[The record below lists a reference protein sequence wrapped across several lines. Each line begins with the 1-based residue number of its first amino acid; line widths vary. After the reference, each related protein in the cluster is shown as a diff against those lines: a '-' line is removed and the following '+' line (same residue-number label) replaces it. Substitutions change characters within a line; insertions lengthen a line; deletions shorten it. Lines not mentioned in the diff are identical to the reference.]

1 MKKSIL
7 KIAGLLAISASL
19 FLASCSTD
27 ASNFSSQ
34 TDTVLNLAAP
44 QVKATA
50 YPGMNY
56 ISWKPVAN
64 ANGYVI
70 YIYEDGHFVKAT
82 DLTYA
87 VLNFVDTEIVNG
99 VNYTYYVEAT
109 SKTSS
114 GRAVVTENTMSEAV
128 SVTAIVPSYNVK
140 SLELVNYENPK
151 GNTEF
156 VVNSSNLHIAN
167 DGFGKLS
174 ISFPAKAYLNY
185 YVSYTKGNTY
195 ESTGNPFDTPPLDPV
210 YDNARNDVILY
221 EYNYITSAG
230 TYRASLVAEAE
241 NSHFGVSKEIVSEET
256 VVINDLKGVGA
267 KIVSAGYKDLG
278 KTVRVVFNKFTLADG
293 TDAPASY
300 YKVYRAVAGTSKY
313 SPASGTVKPTNNT
326 KATYFVDDVIEDNT
340 IKYEYI
346 VVVTDGENYSG
357 KPDTK
362 EVAPYT
368 NSVAAAATISSNAS
382 IEDADGIRNDIEWTI
397 TVPSSDVKI
406 EGVYVFEKSVT
417 DTADVVPGDFDTAN
431 AVAYSAATYDTNTT
445 FKAFTKNHTL
455 GNNVY
460 MLVVTSEK
468 DKVNAEV
475 VSLPVKVRQY
485 SISTPLITVEVYD
498 NTVTGATTSTPTID
512 DVIINVDD
520 YISAVENIAD
530 YTYTLYKAKSTVKTD
545 TSTITWTFD
554 TKDWEKVET
563 LQMKKNE
570 VSADPTLYTA
580 VVKISD
586 LEDGV
591 YGYKV
596 VKTDKFGNSEVAIDY
611 ASITADSV
619 SISYEPVISASWI
632 NFANAV
638 SDVKVTFVKD
648 TPTPTPITETSGTL
662 SGLVV
667 GMNEVKQEEGVEY
680 SLYRR
685 VTSVNSSSLT
695 EVVWEKVNGSFG
707 TTNTTEDA
715 TVYYDNAGTPTTKT
729 IKYVKSI
736 TYTLTDRNL
745 STGNGYDYIVVA
757 EKANAESKYSNIAYV
772 SGAN

>member
-167 DGFGKLS
+167 DGFKKLS

-195 ESTGNPFDTPPLDPV
+195 ETTGIFKTPVDPV

-221 EYNYITSAG
+221 VDNLITSAG
-230 TYRASLVAEAE
+230 TYRASVKVKAK
-241 NSHFGVSKEIVSEET
+241 NKHFGDSKEIVSEET
-256 VVINDLKGVGA
+256 VVINALDGVGA

-278 KTVRVVFNKFTLADG
+278 KTVRVVFDKFTLADG

-313 SPASGTVKPTNNT
+313 SPASGTVKPTDNT

-357 KPDTK
+357 EPEPK
-362 EVAPYT
+362 EVDPYT
-368 NSVAAAATISSNAS
+368 NNVAAAATISGNAS
-382 IEDADGIRNDIEWTI
+382 IEDADGIQNDIEWTI

-468 DKVNAEV
+468 DKVNAEE
-475 VSLPVKVRQY
+475 VSSPVEVLQH
-485 SISTPLITVEVYD
+485 SISIPLITVEVYD
-498 NTVTGATTSTPTID
+498 NTVTGATTSTPTYD

-520 YISAVENIAD
+520 DIYDFENIAD
-530 YTYTLYKAKSTVKTD
+530 YTYTLYKAKSTVKSD

-570 VSADPTLYTA
+570 VSANPKKYTA
-580 VVKISD
+580 VVKVSD

-619 SISYEPVISASWI
+619 SITYEPVISASWI

-648 TPTPTPITETSGTL
+648 TPAPTPITETSGTL

>member
-82 DLTYA
+82 DLAYA

-167 DGFGKLS
+167 DGFKKLS

-185 YVSYTKGNTY
+185 YVSCTNGNYY
-195 ESTGNPFDTPPLDPV
+195 ETTGIFDAPVDPV

-221 EYNYITSAG
+221 VNKLITSAG
-230 TYRASLVAEAE
+230 TYRASVKVKAK
-241 NSHFGVSKEIVSEET
+241 NSHFGDSKEIVSEET
-256 VVINDLKGVGA
+256 VVINALDGDGA

-313 SPASGTVKPTNNT
+313 SPASGTVKPTDNT

-357 KPDTK
+357 EPEPK
-362 EVAPYT
+362 EVDPYT
-368 NSVAAAATISSNAS
+368 NNVAAVATISGNAS
-382 IEDADGIRNDIEWTI
+382 IEDADGIENDIEWTI

-475 VSLPVKVRQY
+475 VSLPVKVLQY

-530 YTYTLYKAKSTVKTD
+530 YTYTLYKAKSTVKSD
-545 TSTITWTFD
+545 ISTITWTFD

-570 VSADPTLYTA
+570 VSANPKKYTA
-580 VVKISD
+580 VVKVSD

-619 SISYEPVISASWI
+619 SITYEPVISASWI

-648 TPTPTPITETSGTL
+648 TPAPIYIYGTSGVL
-662 SGLVV
+662 DGKLIEVK
-667 GMNEVKQEEGVEY
+667 EVKQEEGVEY

-685 VTSVNSSSLT
+685 VTSVNSYPVT
-695 EVVWEKVNGSFG
+695 EVVWEKVNDKFG
-707 TTNTTEDA
+707 TTNNTEEE
-715 TVYYDNAGTPTTKT
+715 TVYSDNGSSAIATT
-729 IKYVKSI
+729 IDCVKSI
-736 TYTLTDRNL
+736 TYTLTDKTL

>member
-82 DLTYA
+82 NLTYA

-167 DGFGKLS
+167 DGFKKLS

-185 YVSYTKGNTY
+185 YVSCTNGNYY
-195 ESTGNPFDTPPLDPV
+195 ETTGIFDTPVDPV

-221 EYNYITSAG
+221 VDKLITSAG
-230 TYRASLVAEAE
+230 TYRASVKVKAQ
-241 NSHFGVSKEIVSEET
+241 NKHFGDSKEIVSEET
-256 VVINDLKGVGA
+256 VVINALDGVGA

-278 KTVRVVFNKFTLADG
+278 KTVRVVFDKFTLADG

-313 SPASGTVKPTNNT
+313 SPASGTVKPTDNT

-346 VVVTDGENYSG
+346 VVVTDGENYSK
-357 KPDTK
+357 KPEPK
-362 EVAPYT
+362 NVAPYT
-368 NSVAAAATISSNAS
+368 NNVAGVATISGNAS
-382 IEDADGIRNDIEWTI
+382 IEDADGIENDIEWTI
-397 TVPSSDVKI
+397 TVLSSDVKI

-417 DTADVVPGDFDTAN
+417 DTANVVPGDFDTAN
-431 AVAYSAATYDTNTT
+431 AVAYSAATDYTNKTY
-445 FKAFTKNHTL
+445 KAFTKNHTF

-475 VSLPVKVRQY
+475 VSSPVEVLQH
-485 SISTPLITVEVYD
+485 SISIPLITVEVYD
-498 NTVTGATTSTPTID
+498 NTVTGATTSTPTYN

-520 YISAVENIAD
+520 DIYDFENIAD

-545 TSTITWTFD
+545 TSKITWTFD

-570 VSADPTLYTA
+570 VSANPKKYTA
-580 VVKISD
+580 VVKVSD

-619 SISYEPVISASWI
+619 SITYEPVISASWI

-648 TPTPTPITETSGTL
+648 TPTPTYIYGTSGSLIGKVTD
-662 SGLVV
+662 VT
-667 GMNEVKQEEGVEY
+667 EVKQEEGVEY

-685 VTSVNSSSLT
+685 VTSVKSYPVT
-695 EVVWEKVNGSFG
+695 EVVWEKVNDKFG
-707 TTNTTEDA
+707 TTNNIEKE
-715 TVYYDNAGTPTTKT
+715 TVYYDNAGAATETTKDC
-729 IKYVKSI
+729 VKSI
-736 TYTLTDRNL
+736 TYTLTDKNL

-757 EKANAESKYSNIAYV
+757 EKANAESKYSNIVSV

>member
-82 DLTYA
+82 DLAYDE
-87 VLNFVDTEIVNG
+87 LNFVDTEIVNG

-167 DGFGKLS
+167 DGFKKLS

-185 YVSYTKGNTY
+185 YVSCTNGNYY
-195 ESTGNPFDTPPLDPV
+195 ETTGIFDTPVDPV

-221 EYNYITSAG
+221 VDNLITSAG
-230 TYRASLVAEAE
+230 TYRASVKVKAK
-241 NSHFGVSKEIVSEET
+241 NSHFGDSKEIVSEET
-256 VVINDLKGVGA
+256 VVINALDGDGA

-313 SPASGTVKPTNNT
+313 SPASGTVKPTDNT

-346 VVVTDGENYSG
+346 VVVTDGENYSK
-357 KPDTK
+357 KPEPK
-362 EVAPYT
+362 EVDPYT
-368 NSVAAAATISSNAS
+368 NNVAAAATISGNAS
-382 IEDADGIRNDIEWTI
+382 IEDADGIENDIEWTI

-417 DTADVVPGDFDTAN
+417 DTANVVPGDFDTAN
-431 AVAYSAATYDTNTT
+431 AVAYSAATYDTNKT
-445 FKAFTKNHTL
+445 FKAFTKNHTF

-468 DKVNAEV
+468 DKVNTEEV
-475 VSLPVKVRQY
+475 SSPVKVLQY
-485 SISTPLITVEVYD
+485 PISTPSITVEVYD
-498 NTVTGATTSTPTID
+498 NTVTGATTSTPTYD

-520 YISAVENIAD
+520 DIYDFENIAD
-530 YTYTLYKAKSTVKTD
+530 YTYTLYKAKSTVKSD

-570 VSADPTLYTA
+570 VSANPKKYTA
-580 VVKISD
+580 VVKVSD

-619 SISYEPVISASWI
+619 SITYEPVISASWI
-632 NFANAV
+632 NFANPV

-648 TPTPTPITETSGTL
+648 TPAPTYIYGTSGVL
-662 SGLVV
+662 DGKLIEVKD
-667 GMNEVKQEEGVEY
+667 VKQEEGVEY

-685 VTSVNSSSLT
+685 VTSVNSYPVT
-695 EVVWEKVNGSFG
+695 EIVWEKVNGSFG
-707 TTNTTEDA
+707 TTNNTE
-715 TVYYDNAGTPTTKT
+715 TETIYDDNGSSAISKT
-729 IKYVKSI
+729 IDYVKSI
-736 TYTLTDRNL
+736 TYTLTDKTL

-757 EKANAESKYSNIAYV
+757 EKANAESKYSNIVSV

>member
-167 DGFGKLS
+167 DGFKKLS

-195 ESTGNPFDTPPLDPV
+195 ETTGIFDTPVDPV

-221 EYNYITSAG
+221 VDNYITSAG

-368 NSVAAAATISSNAS
+368 NNVAAAATISGNAS
-382 IEDADGIRNDIEWTI
+382 IEDADGIENDIEWTI

-417 DTADVVPGDFDTAN
+417 DTANVVPGDFDTTN
-431 AVAYSAATYDTNTT
+431 AVAYSAATYDTNKT
-445 FKAFTKNHTL
+445 FKAFTKNHTF

-468 DKVNAEV
+468 DKVNAEE
-475 VSLPVKVRQY
+475 VSSPVEVLQH
-485 SISTPLITVEVYD
+485 SISIPLITVEVYD

-530 YTYTLYKAKSTVKTD
+530 YTYTLYKAKSTVKSD

-570 VSADPTLYTA
+570 VSANPKKYTA
-580 VVKISD
+580 VVKVSD

-619 SISYEPVISASWI
+619 SITYEPVISASWI

-648 TPTPTPITETSGTL
+648 TPAPTYIYGTSGSL
-662 SGLVV
+662 DGKLIEVKD
-667 GMNEVKQEEGVEY
+667 VKQEEGVEY

-685 VTSVNSSSLT
+685 VTSVNSYPVT
-695 EVVWEKVNGSFG
+695 EVVWEKVNDKFG
-707 TTNTTEDA
+707 TTNNTEEE
-715 TVYYDNAGTPTTKT
+715 TVYSDNGSSAIATT
-729 IKYVKSI
+729 IDCVKSI

>member
-185 YVSYTKGNTY
+185 YVSYTKGNNY
-195 ESTGNPFDTPPLDPV
+195 ETTGIFNIPVDPV

-221 EYNYITSAG
+221 VDNLITSAG
-230 TYRASLVAEAE
+230 TYRASVKVKAQ
-241 NSHFGVSKEIVSEET
+241 NKHFGDSKEIVSEET

-278 KTVRVVFNKFTLADG
+278 KTVRVVFNKFTFADG

-340 IKYEYI
+340 IEYEYI
-346 VVVTDGENYSG
+346 VVVTDGENYS
-357 KPDTK
+357 K
-362 EVAPYT
+362 EPEPKNVDPYT
-368 NSVAAAATISSNAS
+368 NNVAAAATISGNAS
-382 IEDADGIRNDIEWTI
+382 IEDADGIENDIEWTI

-417 DTADVVPGDFDTAN
+417 DTANVVPGDFDTTN
-431 AVAYSAATYDTNTT
+431 AVAYSAATYDTNKT
-445 FKAFTKNHTL
+445 FKAFTKNHTF

-475 VSLPVKVRQY
+475 VSLPVKVLQY

-530 YTYTLYKAKSTVKTD
+530 YTYTLYKAKSTVKSD
-545 TSTITWTFD
+545 ISTITWTFD

-570 VSADPTLYTA
+570 VSANPKKYTA
-580 VVKISD
+580 VVKVSD

-619 SISYEPVISASWI
+619 SITYEPVISASWI

-648 TPTPTPITETSGTL
+648 TPAPIYIYGTSGVLDGKLTE
-662 SGLVV
+662 VK
-667 GMNEVKQEEGVEY
+667 EVKQEEGVEY

-685 VTSVNSSSLT
+685 VTSVNSYPVT
-695 EVVWEKVNGSFG
+695 EVVWEKVNDKFG
-707 TTNTTEDA
+707 TTNNIEKETI
-715 TVYYDNAGTPTTKT
+715 YYDNAGAATETTKDC
-729 IKYVKSI
+729 VKSI
-736 TYTLTDRNL
+736 TYTLTDKTL

>member
-82 DLTYA
+82 NLTYA

-167 DGFGKLS
+167 DGFKKLS

-195 ESTGNPFDTPPLDPV
+195 ETTGIFKTPVDPV

-221 EYNYITSAG
+221 VDNLITSAG
-230 TYRASLVAEAE
+230 TYRASVKVKAQ
-241 NSHFGVSKEIVSEET
+241 NKHFGDSKEIVSEET
-256 VVINDLKGVGA
+256 VVINALDGDGA

-346 VVVTDGENYSG
+346 VVVTDGENYS
-357 KPDTK
+357 K
-362 EVAPYT
+362 EPEPKNVDPYT
-368 NSVAAAATISSNAS
+368 NNVAAAATISGNAS
-382 IEDADGIRNDIEWTI
+382 IEDADGIENDIEWTI

-445 FKAFTKNHTL
+445 FKAFTKNHTF

-468 DKVNAEV
+468 DKVNAEE
-475 VSLPVKVRQY
+475 VSLPVEVLQN
-485 SISTPLITVEVYD
+485 SISIPLITVEVYD

-520 YISAVENIAD
+520 YIYDFENIAD
-530 YTYTLYKAKSTVKTD
+530 YTYTLYKAKSTVKSD

-570 VSADPTLYTA
+570 VSANPKKYTA
-580 VVKISD
+580 VVKVSD

-619 SISYEPVISASWI
+619 SITYEPVISASWI

>member
-70 YIYEDGHFVKAT
+70 YIYEDGHYVSAT
-82 DLTYA
+82 DLAYNK
-87 VLNFVDTEIVNG
+87 LNFVDTEIVNG

-167 DGFGKLS
+167 DGFKKLS

-195 ESTGNPFDTPPLDPV
+195 ETTGIFDTPVDPV

-221 EYNYITSAG
+221 VDNLITSAG
-230 TYRASLVAEAE
+230 TYRASVKVKAQ
-241 NSHFGVSKEIVSEET
+241 NKHFGDSKEIVSEET
-256 VVINDLKGVGA
+256 VVINALDGVGA

-278 KTVRVVFNKFTLADG
+278 KTVRVVFDKFTLADG

-300 YKVYRAVAGTSKY
+300 YKVYRAVAGTRKY
-313 SPASGTVKPTNNT
+313 SPASGTVKPTDNT

-340 IKYEYI
+340 IEYEYI

-357 KPDTK
+357 MPDS
-362 EVAPYT
+362 EDVAPYT
-368 NSVAAAATISSNAS
+368 NNVAGAATISGNAS

-417 DTADVVPGDFDTAN
+417 DTANVVPGDFDTTN

-445 FKAFTKNHTL
+445 FKAFTKNHTF

-460 MLVVTSEK
+460 MLVVTSKK

-475 VSLPVKVRQY
+475 VSLPVKVLQY

-520 YISAVENIAD
+520 YISDVENIAD
-530 YTYTLYKAKSTVKTD
+530 YTYTLYKAKSTVKSD
-545 TSTITWTFD
+545 ISTITWTFD

-570 VSADPTLYTA
+570 VSANPKKYTA
-580 VVKISD
+580 VVKVSD

-619 SISYEPVISASWI
+619 SITYEPVISASWI

-648 TPTPTPITETSGTL
+648 TPAPTYIYGSGEL
-662 SGLVV
+662 DGKLVEV
-667 GMNEVKQEEGVEY
+667 KDVKQEEGVEY

-685 VTSVNSSSLT
+685 VTSVNSYPVT
-695 EVVWEKVNGSFG
+695 EIVWEKVNGSFG
-707 TTNTTEDA
+707 TTNTTEKE
-715 TVYYDNAGTPTTKT
+715 TVYYKDGSSET
-729 IKYVKSI
+729 IDCVKSI
-736 TYTLTDRNL
+736 TYTLTDKNL
-745 STGNGYDYIVVA
+745 STGNGYEYIVVA
-757 EKANAESKYSNIAYV
+757 EKTGAEPKYSNPASV

>member
-7 KIAGLLAISASL
+7 RIAGLLAISASL

-82 DLTYA
+82 DLAYD

-99 VNYTYYVEAT
+99 SKYTYYIEAT

-167 DGFGKLS
+167 DGFKKLS

-195 ESTGNPFDTPPLDPV
+195 ETTGNAFETMLLDV
-210 YDNARNDVILY
+210 SDKARNDVILY
-221 EYNYITSAG
+221 VDKLITSAG
-230 TYRASLVAEAE
+230 TYRASVKVQAE

-256 VVINDLKGVGA
+256 VVINALDGDGA
-267 KIVSAGYKDLG
+267 EIVSAGYKDLG
-278 KTVRVVFNKFTLADG
+278 KTVRVVFDKFTLANG

-313 SPASGTVKPTNNT
+313 SPASGTVKPTDNT

-357 KPDTK
+357 MPDS
-362 EVAPYT
+362 ENVAPYA
-368 NSVAAAATISSNAS
+368 NNVAAAATISGNAS
-382 IEDADGIRNDIEWTI
+382 IEDADGIENDIEWTI

-431 AVAYSAATYDTNTT
+431 AVAYSAATDDTNTT
-445 FKAFTKNHTL
+445 FKAFTKNHTF

-475 VSLPVKVRQY
+475 VSLPVEVLQY
-485 SISTPLITVEVYD
+485 PISTPSITVEVYD
-498 NTVTGATTSTPTID
+498 NTVTGATTSTPTYD
-512 DVIINVDD
+512 DVIINIDD
-520 YISAVENIAD
+520 DIYDVENIAD
-530 YTYTLYKAKSTVKTD
+530 YTYTLYKAKSTVKSD
-545 TSTITWTFD
+545 ISTITWTFD

-619 SISYEPVISASWI
+619 SITYKPVISASWI
-632 NFANAV
+632 NVANAV

-648 TPTPTPITETSGTL
+648 TPAPKEIYGTSGVL
-662 SGLVV
+662 NGLVID
-667 GMNEVKQEEGVEY
+667 MDEVKQEEGVEY

-685 VTSVNSSSLT
+685 VTSVNSYPVT
-695 EVVWEKVNGSFG
+695 EVVWEKVNDKFG

-715 TVYYDNAGTPTTKT
+715 TVYYDDAGTATAKT

-736 TYTLTDRNL
+736 TYTLTDKNL

-757 EKANAESKYSNIAYV
+757 EKTGAESKYSNIAYV
-772 SGAN
+772 LGAN

>member
-82 DLTYA
+82 DLAYD

-99 VNYTYYVEAT
+99 SKYTYYIEAT

-185 YVSYTKGNTY
+185 YVSCTKGNTY
-195 ESTGNPFDTPPLDPV
+195 ETTGNPFETMPLDV
-210 YDNARNDVILY
+210 SDKARNEVILY
-221 EYNYITSAG
+221 VYDYITSAG

-340 IKYEYI
+340 IEYEYI
-346 VVVTDGENYSG
+346 VVVTDGENYS
-357 KPDTK
+357 K
-362 EVAPYT
+362 EPEPKNVAPYT
-368 NSVAAAATISSNAS
+368 NNVAAAATISGNAS
-382 IEDADGIRNDIEWTI
+382 IEDADGIENDIEWTI

-417 DTADVVPGDFDTAN
+417 DTANVVPGDFDTTN

-475 VSLPVKVRQY
+475 VSSPVKVLQY
-485 SISTPLITVEVYD
+485 SISIPLITVEVYD

-512 DVIINVDD
+512 DVIINIDD
-520 YISAVENIAD
+520 DIYDVENIAD
-530 YTYTLYKAKSTVKTD
+530 YTYTLYKAKSTVKSD

-570 VSADPTLYTA
+570 VSANPKKYTA
-580 VVKISD
+580 VVKVSD

-619 SISYEPVISASWI
+619 SITYEPVISASWI

-648 TPTPTPITETSGTL
+648 TPAPTYIYGTSGALDGKLTE
-662 SGLVV
+662 VKD
-667 GMNEVKQEEGVEY
+667 VKQEEGVEY

-685 VTSVNSSSLT
+685 VTSVNLYPVT
-695 EVVWEKVNGSFG
+695 EIVWEKVNGSFG
-707 TTNTTEDA
+707 TTNTTE
-715 TVYYDNAGTPTTKT
+715 TETIYYDNGSGAIEKT
-729 IKYVKSI
+729 IDYVKSI
-736 TYTLTDRNL
+736 TYTLTDKNL

>member
-64 ANGYVI
+64 ANRYVI
-70 YIYEDGHFVKAT
+70 YTYEDGHFVKAT
-82 DLTYA
+82 DLNYD

-114 GRAVVTENTMSEAV
+114 GRAVVTENTMSEGV

-167 DGFGKLS
+167 DGFKKLS

-195 ESTGNPFDTPPLDPV
+195 ETTGIFKTPVDPV

-221 EYNYITSAG
+221 VDNLITSAG
-230 TYRASLVAEAE
+230 TYRASVKVKAK
-241 NSHFGVSKEIVSEET
+241 NSHFGDSKEIVSEET
-256 VVINDLKGVGA
+256 VVINALDGDGA
-267 KIVSAGYKDLG
+267 EIVSAGYKDLG

-340 IKYEYI
+340 IEYEYI
-346 VVVTDGENYSG
+346 VVVTDGENYS
-357 KPDTK
+357 K
-362 EVAPYT
+362 EPEPKNVAPYT
-368 NSVAAAATISSNAS
+368 NSVAAVATISGNAS

-397 TVPSSDVKI
+397 KVPSSDVKI

-417 DTADVVPGDFDTAN
+417 DTANVVPGDFDTTN

-475 VSLPVKVRQY
+475 VSSPVKVLQN

-520 YISAVENIAD
+520 YISDVENIAD
-530 YTYTLYKAKSTVKTD
+530 YTYTLYKAKSTVKSD
-545 TSTITWTFD
+545 ISTITWTFD

-570 VSADPTLYTA
+570 VSANPKKYTA
-580 VVKISD
+580 VVKVSD

-619 SISYEPVISASWI
+619 SITYEPVISASWI

-648 TPTPTPITETSGTL
+648 TPAPTYIYGSGEL
-662 SGLVV
+662 DGKLVEV
-667 GMNEVKQEEGVEY
+667 KDVKQEEGVEY

-685 VTSVNSSSLT
+685 VTSVNLYPVT
-695 EVVWEKVNGSFG
+695 EIVWEKVNGSFG
-707 TTNTTEDA
+707 TTNTTEKE
-715 TVYYDNAGTPTTKT
+715 TVYYKDGSSET
-729 IKYVKSI
+729 IDCVKSI
-736 TYTLTDRNL
+736 TYTLTDKNL

-757 EKANAESKYSNIAYV
+757 EKANAEPKYSNIASV

>member
-167 DGFGKLS
+167 DGFKKLS

-185 YVSYTKGNTY
+185 YVSCTNGNYY
-195 ESTGNPFDTPPLDPV
+195 ETTGIFDTPVDPV

-221 EYNYITSAG
+221 VDKLITSAG
-230 TYRASLVAEAE
+230 TYRASVKVKAK
-241 NSHFGVSKEIVSEET
+241 NSHFGDSKEIVSEET
-256 VVINDLKGVGA
+256 VVINDLKGDGA

-313 SPASGTVKPTNNT
+313 SPVSGTVKPTNNT

-346 VVVTDGENYSG
+346 VVVTDGENYS
-357 KPDTK
+357 K
-362 EVAPYT
+362 EPVPGNVDPYT
-368 NSVAAAATISSNAS
+368 NSVATAAIISGNAS
-382 IEDADGIRNDIEWTI
+382 IEDADGIENDIEWTI

-417 DTADVVPGDFDTAN
+417 DTANVVPGDFDTAN

-475 VSLPVKVRQY
+475 VSSPVKVLQY
-485 SISTPLITVEVYD
+485 SISIPSITVEVYD

-530 YTYTLYKAKSTVKTD
+530 YTYTLYKAKSTVKSD
-545 TSTITWTFD
+545 ISTITWTFD

-570 VSADPTLYTA
+570 VSANPKKYTA
-580 VVKISD
+580 VVKVSD

-619 SISYEPVISASWI
+619 SITYEPVISASWI

-648 TPTPTPITETSGTL
+648 TPAPTYIYGTSGALDGKLTE
-662 SGLVV
+662 VKD
-667 GMNEVKQEEGVEY
+667 VKQEEGVEY

-685 VTSVNSSSLT
+685 VTSVNSNPVT
-695 EVVWEKVNGSFG
+695 EIVWEKVNGSFG

-715 TVYYDNAGTPTTKT
+715 TVYYDDAGTLTSKT
-729 IKYVKSI
+729 IDYVKSI
-736 TYTLTDRNL
+736 TYTLTDKTL

-757 EKANAESKYSNIAYV
+757 EKANAESKYSNIVSV

>member
-82 DLTYA
+82 NLTYA

-167 DGFGKLS
+167 DGFKKLS

-185 YVSYTKGNTY
+185 YVSCTNGNYY
-195 ESTGNPFDTPPLDPV
+195 ETTGIFDTPVDPV

-221 EYNYITSAG
+221 VNELITSAG
-230 TYRASLVAEAE
+230 TYRASVKVKAQ
-241 NSHFGVSKEIVSEET
+241 NKHFGDSKEIVSEET
-256 VVINDLKGVGA
+256 VVINALDGDGA

-313 SPASGTVKPTNNT
+313 SPASGTVKPTDNT

-346 VVVTDGENYSG
+346 VVVTDGENYS
-357 KPDTK
+357 K
-362 EVAPYT
+362 EPEPKNVDPYT
-368 NSVAAAATISSNAS
+368 NNVAVAATISGNAS
-382 IEDADGIRNDIEWTI
+382 IEDADGIENDIEWTI

-417 DTADVVPGDFDTAN
+417 DTANVVPGDFDTAN

-445 FKAFTKNHTL
+445 FKAFTKNHTF

-468 DKVNAEV
+468 DKVNAEE
-475 VSLPVKVRQY
+475 VSLPVEVLQN
-485 SISTPLITVEVYD
+485 SISIPLITVEVYD
-498 NTVTGATTSTPTID
+498 NTVTGATTSTPTND

-520 YISAVENIAD
+520 YIYDVENIAD
-530 YTYTLYKAKSTVKTD
+530 YTYILYKAKSTVKSD

-570 VSADPTLYTA
+570 VSANPKKYTA
-580 VVKISD
+580 VVKVSD

-619 SISYEPVISASWI
+619 SITYEPVISASWI

-648 TPTPTPITETSGTL
+648 TPAPTYIYGTSGSL
-662 SGLVV
+662 SGKVIDV
-667 GMNEVKQEEGVEY
+667 TEVKQEEGVEY

-685 VTSVNSSSLT
+685 VTSVKSYPVT
-695 EVVWEKVNGSFG
+695 EVVWEKVNDKFG
-707 TTNTTEDA
+707 TTNNIEKETI
-715 TVYYDNAGTPTTKT
+715 YYDNAGAATETTKDC
-729 IKYVKSI
+729 VKSI
-736 TYTLTDRNL
+736 TYTLTDKNL

-757 EKANAESKYSNIAYV
+757 EKANAESKYSNIVSV

>member
-70 YIYEDGHFVKAT
+70 YIYEDGHYVYAT
-82 DLTYA
+82 NLAYDK
-87 VLNFVDTEIVNG
+87 LNFVDTEIVNG

-195 ESTGNPFDTPPLDPV
+195 ETTGIFDTPVDPV

-221 EYNYITSAG
+221 VDNLITSAG
-230 TYRASLVAEAE
+230 TYRASVKVKAQ
-241 NSHFGVSKEIVSEET
+241 NKHFGDSKEIVSEET
-256 VVINDLKGVGA
+256 VVINALDGVGA

-278 KTVRVVFNKFTLADG
+278 KTVRVVFDKFTLADG

-313 SPASGTVKPTNNT
+313 SPASGTVKPTDNT

-346 VVVTDGENYSG
+346 VVVTDGENYSK
-357 KPDTK
+357 KPEPK
-362 EVAPYT
+362 NVAPYT
-368 NSVAAAATISSNAS
+368 NNVAAAATISGNAS

-417 DTADVVPGDFDTAN
+417 DTANVVPGDFDTTN

-445 FKAFTKNHTL
+445 YKAFTKNHTF

-475 VSLPVKVRQY
+475 VSSPVEVLQY
-485 SISTPLITVEVYD
+485 SISIPSITVEVYD

-570 VSADPTLYTA
+570 VSANPKKYTA
-580 VVKISD
+580 VVKVSD

-619 SISYEPVISASWI
+619 SITYEPVISASWI

-648 TPTPTPITETSGTL
+648 TPAPIYIYGTSGVLDGKLTE
-662 SGLVV
+662 VK
-667 GMNEVKQEEGVEY
+667 EVKQEEGVEY

-685 VTSVNSSSLT
+685 VTSVNSYPVT
-695 EVVWEKVNGSFG
+695 EIVWEKVNGSFG
-707 TTNTTEDA
+707 TTNTTEKE
-715 TVYYDNAGTPTTKT
+715 TVYSDDAGSLTSKT
-729 IKYVKSI
+729 IDCVKSI

>member
-82 DLTYA
+82 NLAYA

-167 DGFGKLS
+167 DGFKKLS

-185 YVSYTKGNTY
+185 YVSCTNGNYY
-195 ESTGNPFDTPPLDPV
+195 ETTGIFDTPVDPV

-221 EYNYITSAG
+221 VDKLITSAG
-230 TYRASLVAEAE
+230 TYRASVKVKAK
-241 NSHFGVSKEIVSEET
+241 NSHFGDSKEIVSEET
-256 VVINDLKGVGA
+256 VVINALDGVGA

-346 VVVTDGENYSG
+346 VVVTDGENYSK
-357 KPDTK
+357 KPEPK

-368 NSVAAAATISSNAS
+368 NNVAAAATISGNAS
-382 IEDADGIRNDIEWTI
+382 IEDADGIQNDIEWTI
-397 TVPSSDVKI
+397 KVPSSDVKI

-417 DTADVVPGDFDTAN
+417 DTANVVPGDFDTTN

-475 VSLPVKVRQY
+475 VSSPVKVLQN

-530 YTYTLYKAKSTVKTD
+530 YTYTLYKAKSTVKSD
-545 TSTITWTFD
+545 ISTITWTFD

-570 VSADPTLYTA
+570 VSANPKKYTA
-580 VVKISD
+580 VVKVSD

-619 SISYEPVISASWI
+619 SITYEPVISASWI

-648 TPTPTPITETSGTL
+648 TPAPTYTYGTSGALDGKLTE
-662 SGLVV
+662 VKD
-667 GMNEVKQEEGVEY
+667 VKQEEGVEY

-685 VTSVNSSSLT
+685 VTSVNLYPVT
-695 EVVWEKVNGSFG
+695 EIVWEKVNGSFG
-707 TTNTTEDA
+707 TTNTTEKE
-715 TVYYDNAGTPTTKT
+715 TVYYYDAGSLTSK
-729 IKYVKSI
+729 IIDCVKSI
-736 TYTLTDRNL
+736 TYTLTDKTL

-757 EKANAESKYSNIAYV
+757 EKANAESKYSNIVSV

>member
-82 DLTYA
+82 DLAYD

-99 VNYTYYVEAT
+99 SKYTYYIEAT

-167 DGFGKLS
+167 DGFGKIS

-195 ESTGNPFDTPPLDPV
+195 ESTGNPFETMPLDV
-210 YDNARNDVILY
+210 SDKARNDVILY
-221 EYNYITSAG
+221 VDDYITSAG
-230 TYRASLVAEAE
+230 TYRAALVAQAE

-256 VVINDLKGVGA
+256 VVINVLDGDGA
-267 KIVSAGYKDLG
+267 EIVSAGYKDLG
-278 KTVRVVFNKFTLADG
+278 KTVRVVFDKFTLADG

-313 SPASGTVKPTNNT
+313 SPASGTVKPTDNT

-357 KPDTK
+357 NPDTK
-362 EVAPYT
+362 DVAPYT
-368 NSVAAAATISSNAS
+368 NNVAAAATISGNAS
-382 IEDADGIRNDIEWTI
+382 IEDADGIANDIEWTI

-417 DTADVVPGDFDTAN
+417 DTADVVAGDFDTTN
-431 AVAYSAATYDTNTT
+431 AVAYSAATDDANTT
-445 FKAFTKNHTL
+445 YKAFTKNHTF

-475 VSLPVKVRQY
+475 VSSPVEVLQY
-485 SISTPLITVEVYD
+485 PISTPLITVEVYD
-498 NTVTGATTSTPTID
+498 NTVTGATTSTPTYD

-520 YISAVENIAD
+520 DIYEVENIAD
-530 YTYTLYKAKSTVKTD
+530 YTYTLYKAKSTVKSD
-545 TSTITWTFD
+545 ISTITWTFD

-580 VVKISD
+580 VVKISN

-619 SISYEPVISASWI
+619 SISYKPVISASWI

-648 TPTPTPITETSGTL
+648 TPAPTEIIGTSGVL
-662 SGLVV
+662 NGLVTDMV
-667 GMNEVKQEEGVEY
+667 GVKQEEGVEY

-685 VTSVNSSSLT
+685 VTSVNSYPVT
-695 EVVWEKVNGSFG
+695 EVVWEKVNDKFG
-707 TTNTTEDA
+707 TTNNTENA
-715 TVYYDNAGTPTTKT
+715 TVYYDNAGSATAKT
-729 IKYVKSI
+729 IEYVKSI
-736 TYTLTDRNL
+736 TYTLTDKNL

-757 EKANAESKYSNIAYV
+757 EKTGAEPKYSNIDSV
-772 SGAN
+772 LGAN

>member
-167 DGFGKLS
+167 DGFKKLS

-195 ESTGNPFDTPPLDPV
+195 ETTGIFDTPVDPV

-221 EYNYITSAG
+221 VDNLITSAG
-230 TYRASLVAEAE
+230 TYRASVKVKAQ
-241 NSHFGVSKEIVSEET
+241 NKHFGDSKEIVSEET

-278 KTVRVVFNKFTLADG
+278 KTVRVVFDKFTLADG

-300 YKVYRAVAGTSKY
+300 YKVYRAVAGTRKY
-313 SPASGTVKPTNNT
+313 SPASGTVKSTDNT

-340 IKYEYI
+340 IEYEYI

-357 KPDTK
+357 VPDTK
-362 EVAPYT
+362 NVAPYT
-368 NSVAAAATISSNAS
+368 NNVAAVATISGNAS
-382 IEDADGIRNDIEWTI
+382 IEDADGIQNDIEWTI

-406 EGVYVFEKSVT
+406 EGVYVFEKPVT
-417 DTADVVPGDFDTAN
+417 DTADVVPGDFDTTN

-445 FKAFTKNHTL
+445 FKAFTKNHTF

-468 DKVNAEV
+468 DKVNTEV
-475 VSLPVKVRQY
+475 VSSPVEVLQH
-485 SISTPLITVEVYD
+485 SISIPLITVEVYD

-570 VSADPTLYTA
+570 VSANPKKYTA
-580 VVKISD
+580 VVKVSD

-619 SISYEPVISASWI
+619 SITYEPVISASWI

-648 TPTPTPITETSGTL
+648 TPAPTYIYGTSGSL
-662 SGLVV
+662 SGKVTDV
-667 GMNEVKQEEGVEY
+667 TEVKQEEGVEY

-685 VTSVNSSSLT
+685 VTSVKSYPVT
-695 EVVWEKVNGSFG
+695 EVVWEKVNDKFG
-707 TTNTTEDA
+707 TTNNIEKE
-715 TVYYDNAGTPTTKT
+715 TVYYDNAGTATETTKDC
-729 IKYVKSI
+729 VKSI
-736 TYTLTDRNL
+736 TYTLTDKNL

-757 EKANAESKYSNIAYV
+757 EKANAESKYSNIVSV

>member
-82 DLTYA
+82 DLAYD

-99 VNYTYYVEAT
+99 SKYTYYIEAT

-167 DGFGKLS
+167 DGFGKIS

-195 ESTGNPFDTPPLDPV
+195 ESTGNPFETMPLDV
-210 YDNARNDVILY
+210 SDKARNDVILY
-221 EYNYITSAG
+221 VDDYITSAG
-230 TYRASLVAEAE
+230 TYRAALVAQAE

-256 VVINDLKGVGA
+256 VVINVLDGDGA
-267 KIVSAGYKDLG
+267 EIVSAGYKDLG
-278 KTVRVVFNKFTLADG
+278 KTVRVVFDKFTLADG

-313 SPASGTVKPTNNT
+313 SPASGTVKPTDNT

-357 KPDTK
+357 NPDTK
-362 EVAPYT
+362 DVAPYT
-368 NSVAAAATISSNAS
+368 NNVAAAATISGNAS
-382 IEDADGIRNDIEWTI
+382 IEDADGIANDIEWTI

-417 DTADVVPGDFDTAN
+417 DTADVVAGDFDTTN
-431 AVAYSAATYDTNTT
+431 AVAYSAATDDTNTT
-445 FKAFTKNHTL
+445 FKAFTKNHTF

-475 VSLPVKVRQY
+475 VSSPVEVLQY

-498 NTVTGATTSTPTID
+498 NTVTGATTSTPTYD

-520 YISAVENIAD
+520 DIYDVENIAD
-530 YTYTLYKAKSTVKTD
+530 YTYTLYKAKSTVKSD

-580 VVKISD
+580 VVKISN

-619 SISYEPVISASWI
+619 SISYKPVISASWI

-648 TPTPTPITETSGTL
+648 TPAPTEIIGTSGVL
-662 SGLVV
+662 NGLVTDMD
-667 GMNEVKQEEGVEY
+667 GVKQEEGVEY

-685 VTSVNSSSLT
+685 VTSVNSYPVT
-695 EVVWEKVNGSFG
+695 EVVWEKVNDKFG
-707 TTNTTEDA
+707 TTNNTENA
-715 TVYYDNAGTPTTKT
+715 TVYYDNAGSATAKT
-729 IKYVKSI
+729 IEYVKSI
-736 TYTLTDRNL
+736 TYTLTDKNL

-757 EKANAESKYSNIAYV
+757 EKTGAEPKYSNIDSV
-772 SGAN
+772 LGAN

>member
-82 DLTYA
+82 DLAYD

-99 VNYTYYVEAT
+99 SKYTYYIEAT

-167 DGFGKLS
+167 DGFGKIS

-195 ESTGNPFDTPPLDPV
+195 ESTGNPFETMPLDV
-210 YDNARNDVILY
+210 SDKARNDVILY
-221 EYNYITSAG
+221 VDDYITSAG
-230 TYRASLVAEAE
+230 TYRAALVAQAE

-256 VVINDLKGVGA
+256 VVINVLDGDGA
-267 KIVSAGYKDLG
+267 EIVSAGYKDLG
-278 KTVRVVFNKFTLADG
+278 KTVRVVFDKFTLADG

-313 SPASGTVKPTNNT
+313 SPASGTVKPTDNT

-357 KPDTK
+357 EPDS
-362 EVAPYT
+362 EDVAPYT
-368 NSVAAAATISSNAS
+368 NNVAAEATISGNAS
-382 IEDADGIRNDIEWTI
+382 IEDADGIANDIEWTI

-417 DTADVVPGDFDTAN
+417 DTADVVAGDFDTTN
-431 AVAYSAATYDTNTT
+431 AVAYSAATDDANTT
-445 FKAFTKNHTL
+445 YKAFTKNHTF

-475 VSLPVKVRQY
+475 VSSPVEVLQY
-485 SISTPLITVEVYD
+485 PISTPLITVEVYD
-498 NTVTGATTSTPTID
+498 NTVTGATTSTPTYD

-520 YISAVENIAD
+520 DIYEVENIAD
-530 YTYTLYKAKSTVKTD
+530 YTYTLYKAKSTVKSD
-545 TSTITWTFD
+545 ISTITWTFD

-580 VVKISD
+580 VVKISN

-619 SISYEPVISASWI
+619 SISYKPVISASWI

-648 TPTPTPITETSGTL
+648 TPAPTEIIGTSGVL
-662 SGLVV
+662 NGLVTDMV
-667 GMNEVKQEEGVEY
+667 GVKQEEGVEY

-685 VTSVNSSSLT
+685 VTSVNSYPVT
-695 EVVWEKVNGSFG
+695 EVVWEKVNDKFG
-707 TTNTTEDA
+707 TTNNTENA
-715 TVYYDNAGTPTTKT
+715 TVYYDNAGSATAKT
-729 IKYVKSI
+729 IEYVKSI
-736 TYTLTDRNL
+736 TYTLTDKNL

-757 EKANAESKYSNIAYV
+757 EKTGAEPKYSNIDSV
-772 SGAN
+772 LGAN

>member
-70 YIYEDGHFVKAT
+70 YIYEDGHYVYAT
-82 DLTYA
+82 DLTYDK
-87 VLNFVDTEIVNG
+87 LNFVDTEIVNG

-185 YVSYTKGNTY
+185 YVSCTKGNTY
-195 ESTGNPFDTPPLDPV
+195 ETTGIFKTPVDPV

-221 EYNYITSAG
+221 VDNLITSAG
-230 TYRASLVAEAE
+230 TYRASVKVKAK
-241 NSHFGVSKEIVSEET
+241 NSHFGDSKEIVSEET
-256 VVINDLKGVGA
+256 VVINALDGDGA
-267 KIVSAGYKDLG
+267 EIVSAGYKDLG
-278 KTVRVVFNKFTLADG
+278 KTVRVVFDKFTLADG

-313 SPASGTVKPTNNT
+313 SPASGTVKPTDNT

-357 KPDTK
+357 EPEPK
-362 EVAPYT
+362 EVDPYT
-368 NSVAAAATISSNAS
+368 NNVAAVATISGNAS
-382 IEDADGIRNDIEWTI
+382 IEDADGIQNDIEWTI

-445 FKAFTKNHTL
+445 YKAFTKNHTL

-475 VSLPVKVRQY
+475 VSSPVKVLQY
-485 SISTPLITVEVYD
+485 SISIPLITVEVYD
-498 NTVTGATTSTPTID
+498 NTVTGATTSTPTND

-520 YISAVENIAD
+520 YIYDFENIAD
-530 YTYTLYKAKSTVKTD
+530 YTYTLYKAKSTVKSD

-570 VSADPTLYTA
+570 VSANPKKYTA
-580 VVKISD
+580 VVKVSD

-619 SISYEPVISASWI
+619 SITYEPVISASWI

-648 TPTPTPITETSGTL
+648 TPAPTYIYGTSGALDGKLTE
-662 SGLVV
+662 VKD
-667 GMNEVKQEEGVEY
+667 VKQEEGVEY

-685 VTSVNSSSLT
+685 VTSVNLYPVT
-695 EVVWEKVNGSFG
+695 EIVWEKVNGSFG
-707 TTNTTEDA
+707 TTNTTE
-715 TVYYDNAGTPTTKT
+715 TETIYYDNGSGAIEKT
-729 IKYVKSI
+729 IDYVKSI
-736 TYTLTDRNL
+736 TYTLTDKTL

-757 EKANAESKYSNIAYV
+757 EKANAESKYSNIVSV

>member
-167 DGFGKLS
+167 DGFKKLS

-195 ESTGNPFDTPPLDPV
+195 ETTGIFKTPVDPV

-221 EYNYITSAG
+221 VDNLITSAG
-230 TYRASLVAEAE
+230 TYRASVKVKAK
-241 NSHFGVSKEIVSEET
+241 NKHFGDSKEIVSEET
-256 VVINDLKGVGA
+256 VVINALDGDGA

-278 KTVRVVFNKFTLADG
+278 KTVRVVFDKFTLADG

-313 SPASGTVKPTNNT
+313 SPASGTVKPTDNT

-340 IKYEYI
+340 IEYEYI

-357 KPDTK
+357 EPDS
-362 EVAPYT
+362 EDVAPYT
-368 NSVAAAATISSNAS
+368 NNVAAAATISGNAS
-382 IEDADGIRNDIEWTI
+382 IEDADGIQNDIEWTI

-431 AVAYSAATYDTNTT
+431 AVAYSAATYYTNTT
-445 FKAFTKNHTL
+445 YKAFTKNHTF

-468 DKVNAEV
+468 DKVNAEE
-475 VSLPVKVRQY
+475 VSSPVEVLQH
-485 SISTPLITVEVYD
+485 SISIPLITVEVYD

-530 YTYTLYKAKSTVKTD
+530 YTYTLYKAKSTVKSD
-545 TSTITWTFD
+545 ISTITWTFD

-570 VSADPTLYTA
+570 VSANPKKYTA
-580 VVKISD
+580 VVKVSD

-619 SISYEPVISASWI
+619 SITYEPVISASWI

-648 TPTPTPITETSGTL
+648 TPAPTYKYGTSGSL
-662 SGLVV
+662 DGKLIEVKD
-667 GMNEVKQEEGVEY
+667 VKQEEGVEY

-685 VTSVNSSSLT
+685 VTSVNLYPVT
-695 EVVWEKVNGSFG
+695 EIVWEKVNGSFG
-707 TTNTTEDA
+707 TTNTTEKE
-715 TVYYDNAGTPTTKT
+715 TVYYDDAGSLTSK
-729 IKYVKSI
+729 IIDCVKSI
-736 TYTLTDRNL
+736 TYTLTDKTL

-757 EKANAESKYSNIAYV
+757 EKANAESKYSNIVSV

>member
-1 MKKSIL
+1 MYE
-7 KIAGLLAISASL
+7 KINFKNCRIISN
-19 FLASCSTD
+19 FCKFIFGIMF
-27 ASNFSSQ
+27 NRCFKFSSQ

-64 ANGYVI
+64 ANRYVI
-70 YIYEDGHFVKAT
+70 YTYEDGHFVKAT
-82 DLTYA
+82 DLNYD

-114 GRAVVTENTMSEAV
+114 GRAVVTENTMSEGV

-195 ESTGNPFDTPPLDPV
+195 ETTGIFKTPVDPV

-221 EYNYITSAG
+221 VDNLITSAG
-230 TYRASLVAEAE
+230 TYRASVKVKAK
-241 NSHFGVSKEIVSEET
+241 NSHFGDSKEIVSEET
-256 VVINDLKGVGA
+256 VVINALDGDGA
-267 KIVSAGYKDLG
+267 EIVSAGYKDLG

-340 IKYEYI
+340 IEYEYI
-346 VVVTDGENYSG
+346 VVVTDGENYS
-357 KPDTK
+357 K
-362 EVAPYT
+362 EPEPKNVAPYT
-368 NSVAAAATISSNAS
+368 NSVAAVATISGNAS

-397 TVPSSDVKI
+397 KVPSSDVKI

-417 DTADVVPGDFDTAN
+417 DTANVVPGDFDTTN

-475 VSLPVKVRQY
+475 VSSPVKVLQN

-520 YISAVENIAD
+520 YISDVENIAD
-530 YTYTLYKAKSTVKTD
+530 YTYTLYKAKSTVKSD
-545 TSTITWTFD
+545 ISTITWTFD

-570 VSADPTLYTA
+570 VSANPKKYTA
-580 VVKISD
+580 VVKVSD

-619 SISYEPVISASWI
+619 SITYEPLISASWI

-648 TPTPTPITETSGTL
+648 TPAPTYIYGSGEL
-662 SGLVV
+662 DGKLVEV
-667 GMNEVKQEEGVEY
+667 KDVKQEEGVEY

-685 VTSVNSSSLT
+685 VTSVNLYPVT
-695 EVVWEKVNGSFG
+695 EIVWEKVNGSFG
-707 TTNTTEDA
+707 TTNTTEKE
-715 TVYYDNAGTPTTKT
+715 TVYYKDGSSET
-729 IKYVKSI
+729 IDCVKSI
-736 TYTLTDRNL
+736 TYTLTDKNL

-757 EKANAESKYSNIAYV
+757 EKANAVSKYSNIAYV

>member
-82 DLTYA
+82 DLAYD

-99 VNYTYYVEAT
+99 SKYTYYIEAT

-167 DGFGKLS
+167 DGFGKIS

-195 ESTGNPFDTPPLDPV
+195 ESTGNPFETMPLDV
-210 YDNARNDVILY
+210 SDKARNDVILY
-221 EYNYITSAG
+221 VDDYITSAG
-230 TYRASLVAEAE
+230 TYRAALVAQAE

-256 VVINDLKGVGA
+256 VVINALDGDGA
-267 KIVSAGYKDLG
+267 EIVSAGYKDLG
-278 KTVRVVFNKFTLADG
+278 KTVRVVFDKFTLADG

-300 YKVYRAVAGTSKY
+300 YKVYRAVAETSKY
-313 SPASGTVKPTNNT
+313 SPVSGTVKPTDNT

-357 KPDTK
+357 NPDTK
-362 EVAPYT
+362 DVAPYT
-368 NSVAAAATISSNAS
+368 NNVAAAATISGNVS
-382 IEDADGIRNDIEWTI
+382 IEDADGIANDIEWTI

-417 DTADVVPGDFDTAN
+417 DTADVVPGDFDTTN
-431 AVAYSAATYDTNTT
+431 AVAYSAATYDSNTT
-445 FKAFTKNHTL
+445 FKAFTKNHTF

-468 DKVNAEV
+468 DKVNTEV
-475 VSLPVKVRQY
+475 VSLPVEVLQY

-498 NTVTGATTSTPTID
+498 NTVTGATTSTPTYD

-520 YISAVENIAD
+520 DIYDVENIAD
-530 YTYTLYKAKSTVKTD
+530 YTYTLYKAKSTVKSD
-545 TSTITWTFD
+545 ISTITWTFD

-619 SISYEPVISASWI
+619 SITYNPVISASWI

-648 TPTPTPITETSGTL
+648 TPAPTEIIGTSGVL
-662 SGLVV
+662 NGLVTDMD
-667 GMNEVKQEEGVEY
+667 GVKQEEGVEY

-685 VTSVNSSSLT
+685 VTSVNSYPVT
-695 EVVWEKVNGSFG
+695 EVVWEKVNDKFG
-707 TTNTTEDA
+707 TTNNPENA
-715 TVYYDNAGTPTTKT
+715 TVYYDNAGTPTAKT
-729 IKYVKSI
+729 IEYVKSI
-736 TYTLTDRNL
+736 TYTLTDKNL

-757 EKANAESKYSNIAYV
+757 EKANAESKYSNIVSV

>member
-64 ANGYVI
+64 AKGYVI

-167 DGFGKLS
+167 DGFKKLS

-185 YVSYTKGNTY
+185 YVSCTNGNYY
-195 ESTGNPFDTPPLDPV
+195 ETTGIFDTPVDPV

-221 EYNYITSAG
+221 VDKLITSAG
-230 TYRASLVAEAE
+230 TYRASVKVKAR
-241 NSHFGVSKEIVSEET
+241 NKHFGDSKEIVSEET
-256 VVINDLKGVGA
+256 VVINALDGVGA

-313 SPASGTVKPTNNT
+313 SPASGTVKPTDNT

-346 VVVTDGENYSG
+346 VVVTDGENYS
-357 KPDTK
+357 K
-362 EVAPYT
+362 EPEPKNVAPYT
-368 NSVAAAATISSNAS
+368 NNVAAEATISGNAS
-382 IEDADGIRNDIEWTI
+382 IEDADGIENDIEWTI
-397 TVPSSDVKI
+397 KVPSSDVKI

-417 DTADVVPGDFDTAN
+417 DTANVVPGDFDTTN

-475 VSLPVKVRQY
+475 VSLPVKVLQY

-530 YTYTLYKAKSTVKTD
+530 YTYTLYKAKSTVKSD
-545 TSTITWTFD
+545 ISTITWTFD

-570 VSADPTLYTA
+570 VSANPKKYTA
-580 VVKISD
+580 VVKVSD

-619 SISYEPVISASWI
+619 SITYEPVISASWI

-648 TPTPTPITETSGTL
+648 TPAPTYIYGTSGSL
-662 SGLVV
+662 DGKLIEVKD
-667 GMNEVKQEEGVEY
+667 VKQEEGVEY

-685 VTSVNSSSLT
+685 VTSVNLYPVT
-695 EVVWEKVNGSFG
+695 EIVWEKVNGSFG
-707 TTNTTEDA
+707 TTNTTEKE
-715 TVYYDNAGTPTTKT
+715 TVYYDDAGSLTSK
-729 IKYVKSI
+729 IIDCVKSI
-736 TYTLTDRNL
+736 TYTLTDKTL

-757 EKANAESKYSNIAYV
+757 EKANAESKYSNIVSV

>member
-82 DLTYA
+82 DLAYD

-99 VNYTYYVEAT
+99 SKYTYYIEAT

-167 DGFGKLS
+167 DGFGKIS

-195 ESTGNPFDTPPLDPV
+195 ESTGNPFETMPLDV
-210 YDNARNDVILY
+210 SYKARNDVILY
-221 EYNYITSAG
+221 VDDYITSAG
-230 TYRASLVAEAE
+230 TYRAALVAEAE

-256 VVINDLKGVGA
+256 VVINALDGDGA
-267 KIVSAGYKDLG
+267 EIVSAGYKDLG
-278 KTVRVVFNKFTLADG
+278 KTVRVVFDKFTLANG

-313 SPASGTVKPTNNT
+313 SPASGTVKPTDNT

-340 IKYEYI
+340 IEYEYI

-357 KPDTK
+357 MPDS
-362 EVAPYT
+362 EDVAPYA
-368 NSVAAAATISSNAS
+368 NNVADAATISGNVS
-382 IEDADGIRNDIEWTI
+382 IEDADGIANDIEWTI
-397 TVPSSDVKI
+397 TVSSSDVKI

-431 AVAYSAATYDTNTT
+431 AVAYSAATDDTNTT
-445 FKAFTKNHTL
+445 FKAFTKNHTF

-468 DKVNAEV
+468 DKVNAEE
-475 VSLPVKVRQY
+475 VSSPVEVLQY
-485 SISTPLITVEVYD
+485 PISTPLITVEVYD
-498 NTVTGATTSTPTID
+498 NTVTGATTSTPTYD
-512 DVIINVDD
+512 DVIINIDD
-520 YISAVENIAD
+520 DIYDVENIAD
-530 YTYTLYKAKSTVKTD
+530 YTYTLYKAKSTVKSD
-545 TSTITWTFD
+545 ISTITWTFD

-619 SISYEPVISASWI
+619 SITYKPVISASWI

-648 TPTPTPITETSGTL
+648 TPAPTEIIGTSGVL
-662 SGLVV
+662 NGLVTDMD
-667 GMNEVKQEEGVEY
+667 GVKQEEGVEY

-685 VTSVNSSSLT
+685 VTSVNPSSLT

-715 TVYYDNAGTPTTKT
+715 TVYYDDAGTATAKT

-736 TYTLTDRNL
+736 TYTLTDKNL

-757 EKANAESKYSNIAYV
+757 EKTGAEPKYSNIDSV
-772 SGAN
+772 LGAN

>member
-82 DLTYA
+82 DLAYA

-167 DGFGKLS
+167 DGFKKLS

-185 YVSYTKGNTY
+185 YVSCTNGNYY
-195 ESTGNPFDTPPLDPV
+195 ETTGIFDTPVDPV

-221 EYNYITSAG
+221 VDKLITSAG
-230 TYRASLVAEAE
+230 TYRASVKVKAK
-241 NSHFGVSKEIVSEET
+241 NSHFGDSKEIVSEET
-256 VVINDLKGVGA
+256 VVINALDGDGA
-267 KIVSAGYKDLG
+267 EIVSAGYKDLG

-313 SPASGTVKPTNNT
+313 SPASGTVKPTDNT

-346 VVVTDGENYSG
+346 VVVTDGENYSK
-357 KPDTK
+357 KPEPK

-368 NSVAAAATISSNAS
+368 NNVAAAATISGNAS

-417 DTADVVPGDFDTAN
+417 DTANVVPGDFDTAN

-475 VSLPVKVRQY
+475 VSLPVEVLQH

-498 NTVTGATTSTPTID
+498 NTVTGATTSTPTYD

-520 YISAVENIAD
+520 DIYDFENIAD
-530 YTYTLYKAKSTVKTD
+530 YTYTLYKAKSTVKSD
-545 TSTITWTFD
+545 ISTITWTFD

-570 VSADPTLYTA
+570 VSANPKKYTA
-580 VVKISD
+580 VVKVSD

-619 SISYEPVISASWI
+619 SITYEPVISASWI

-648 TPTPTPITETSGTL
+648 TPAPTYIYGTSGAL
-662 SGLVV
+662 SGQVTDI
-667 GMNEVKQEEGVEY
+667 NDVKQEEGVEY

-715 TVYYDNAGTPTTKT
+715 TVYYNNAGTPTTKT

-757 EKANAESKYSNIAYV
+757 EKANAESKYSNIVSV

>member
-82 DLTYA
+82 DLAYA

-185 YVSYTKGNTY
+185 YVYYTKGNTY
-195 ESTGNPFDTPPLDPV
+195 ETTGIFKTPVDPV

-221 EYNYITSAG
+221 VDNLITSAG
-230 TYRASLVAEAE
+230 TYRASVKVKAK
-241 NSHFGVSKEIVSEET
+241 NSHFGDSKEIVSEET
-256 VVINDLKGVGA
+256 VVINALDGDGA
-267 KIVSAGYKDLG
+267 EIVSAGYKDLG
-278 KTVRVVFNKFTLADG
+278 KTVRVVFDKFTLADG

-313 SPASGTVKPTNNT
+313 SPASGTVKPTDNT

-357 KPDTK
+357 APDTK
-362 EVAPYT
+362 DVAPYT
-368 NSVAAAATISSNAS
+368 NSVAAAATISGNAS
-382 IEDADGIRNDIEWTI
+382 IEDADGIKNDIEWTI

-417 DTADVVPGDFDTAN
+417 DTANVVPGDFDTAN
-431 AVAYSAATYDTNTT
+431 AVAYSAATYYTNTT
-445 FKAFTKNHTL
+445 YKAFTKNHTF

-475 VSLPVKVRQY
+475 VSSPVEVRQY

-498 NTVTGATTSTPTID
+498 NTVTGATTSTPTYD

-520 YISAVENIAD
+520 DIYDFENIAD
-530 YTYTLYKAKSTVKTD
+530 YTYTLYKAKSTVKSD
-545 TSTITWTFD
+545 ISTITWTFD

-570 VSADPTLYTA
+570 VSEDPTLYTA
-580 VVKISD
+580 VVKVSD

-619 SISYEPVISASWI
+619 SITYEPVISASWI

-667 GMNEVKQEEGVEY
+667 GMDEVKQEEGVEY

-685 VTSVNSSSLT
+685 VTSVNSYPVT
-695 EVVWEKVNGSFG
+695 EVVWEKVNDKFG
-707 TTNTTEDA
+707 TTNNTEEE
-715 TVYYDNAGTPTTKT
+715 TVYSDNGSSAIATT
-729 IKYVKSI
+729 IDCVKSI
-736 TYTLTDRNL
+736 TYTLTDKNL

-757 EKANAESKYSNIAYV
+757 EKANAESKYSNIVSV

>member
-70 YIYEDGHFVKAT
+70 YIYEDGHYVYAT
-82 DLTYA
+82 DLAYA

-167 DGFGKLS
+167 DGFKKLS

-185 YVSYTKGNTY
+185 YVSCTNGNYY
-195 ESTGNPFDTPPLDPV
+195 ETTGIFDTPVDPV

-221 EYNYITSAG
+221 VDYYITSAG

-256 VVINDLKGVGA
+256 VVINDLKGDGA

-368 NSVAAAATISSNAS
+368 NNVAAAATISGNVS
-382 IEDADGIRNDIEWTI
+382 IEDADGIANDIEWTI

-417 DTADVVPGDFDTAN
+417 DTANVVPGDFDTAN
-431 AVAYSAATYDTNTT
+431 AVAYSAATDYTNKTY
-445 FKAFTKNHTL
+445 KAFTKNHTF

-468 DKVNAEV
+468 DKVNAEE
-475 VSLPVKVRQY
+475 VSSPVEVLQH
-485 SISTPLITVEVYD
+485 SISIPLITVEVYD
-498 NTVTGATTSTPTID
+498 NTVTGATTSTPTND

-520 YISAVENIAD
+520 YIYDFENIAD
-530 YTYTLYKAKSTVKTD
+530 YTYTLYKAKSTVKSD

-570 VSADPTLYTA
+570 VSANPKKYTA
-580 VVKISD
+580 VVKVSD

-648 TPTPTPITETSGTL
+648 TPAPKEIYGTSGVL
-662 SGLVV
+662 NGEVI
-667 GMNEVKQEEGVEY
+667 GMDEVKQEEGVEY

-685 VTSVNSSSLT
+685 VTSVNSNPVT
-695 EVVWEKVNGSFG
+695 EIVWEKVNGSFG
-707 TTNTTEDA
+707 TTNTTE
-715 TVYYDNAGTPTTKT
+715 TETIYYDNGSGAIEKT
-729 IKYVKSI
+729 IDYVKSI
-736 TYTLTDRNL
+736 TYTLTDKNL

>member
-82 DLTYA
+82 DLAYA

-167 DGFGKLS
+167 DGFKKLS

-185 YVSYTKGNTY
+185 YVSCTNGNYY
-195 ESTGNPFDTPPLDPV
+195 ETTGIFDTPVDPV

-221 EYNYITSAG
+221 VDNLITSAG
-230 TYRASLVAEAE
+230 TYRASVKVKAK
-241 NSHFGVSKEIVSEET
+241 NKHFGDSKEIVSEET

-278 KTVRVVFNKFTLADG
+278 KTVRVVFDKFTLADG

-313 SPASGTVKPTNNT
+313 SPASGTVKPTDNT

-357 KPDTK
+357 EPEPK
-362 EVAPYT
+362 EVDPYT
-368 NSVAAAATISSNAS
+368 NNVAAVATISGNAS
-382 IEDADGIRNDIEWTI
+382 IEDADGIQNDIEWTI
-397 TVPSSDVKI
+397 KVPSSDVKI

-431 AVAYSAATYDTNTT
+431 AVAYSAATYYTNTT
-445 FKAFTKNHTL
+445 YKAFTKNHTF

-475 VSLPVKVRQY
+475 VSSPVEVLQH
-485 SISTPLITVEVYD
+485 SISIPLITVEVYD
-498 NTVTGATTSTPTID
+498 NTVTGATTSTPTND

-520 YISAVENIAD
+520 YIYDFENIAD
-530 YTYTLYKAKSTVKTD
+530 YTYILYKAKSTVKSD
-545 TSTITWTFD
+545 ISTITWTFD

-570 VSADPTLYTA
+570 VSANPKKYTA
-580 VVKISD
+580 VVKVSD

-619 SISYEPVISASWI
+619 SITYEPVISASWI
-632 NFANAV
+632 NVANAV

-648 TPTPTPITETSGTL
+648 TPAPKEIYGTSGVLNGKLTEI
-662 SGLVV
+662 V
-667 GMNEVKQEEGVEY
+667 EVKQEEGVEY

-685 VTSVNSSSLT
+685 VTSVKSYPVT
-695 EVVWEKVNGSFG
+695 EVVWEKVNDKFG
-707 TTNTTEDA
+707 TTNNTEEE
-715 TVYYDNAGTPTTKT
+715 TVYSDNGSSAIATT
-729 IKYVKSI
+729 IDCVKSI
-736 TYTLTDRNL
+736 TYTLTDKTL

-757 EKANAESKYSNIAYV
+757 EKANAESKYSNIVSV

>member
-82 DLTYA
+82 DLAYD

-99 VNYTYYVEAT
+99 SKYTYYIEAT

-167 DGFGKLS
+167 DGFGKIS

-185 YVSYTKGNTY
+185 YVSYTKGNSY
-195 ESTGNPFDTPPLDPV
+195 ETTGNPFETMPLDV
-210 YDNARNDVILY
+210 SDKARNDVILY
-221 EYNYITSAG
+221 VGDYITSAG
-230 TYRASLVAEAE
+230 TYRAALVAQAE

-256 VVINDLKGVGA
+256 VVINALEGDGA
-267 KIVSAGYKDLG
+267 EIVSAGYKDLG
-278 KTVRVVFNKFTLADG
+278 KTVRVVFDKFTLADG

-300 YKVYRAVAGTSKY
+300 YKVYRAVAETSKY
-313 SPASGTVKPTNNT
+313 SPVSGTVKPTDNT

-357 KPDTK
+357 NPDT
-362 EVAPYT
+362 ENVAPYT
-368 NSVAAAATISSNAS
+368 NNVAAAATISGNAS
-382 IEDADGIRNDIEWTI
+382 IEDADGIANDIEWTI

-417 DTADVVPGDFDTAN
+417 DTADVVAGDFDTTN
-431 AVAYSAATYDTNTT
+431 AVAYSAATDDTNTT
-445 FKAFTKNHTL
+445 FKAFTKNHTF

-475 VSLPVKVRQY
+475 VSSPVEVLQY
-485 SISTPLITVEVYD
+485 PISTPLITVEVYD
-498 NTVTGATTSTPTID
+498 NTVTGATTSTPTYD

-520 YISAVENIAD
+520 YISDVENIAD
-530 YTYTLYKAKSTVKTD
+530 YTYTLYKAKSTVKSD
-545 TSTITWTFD
+545 ISTITWTFD

-596 VKTDKFGNSEVAIDY
+596 VKTDKYGNSKVAIDY

-619 SISYEPVISASWI
+619 SISYKPVISASWI

-648 TPTPTPITETSGTL
+648 TPAPTEIIGTSGVL
-662 SGLVV
+662 NGLVTDMV
-667 GMNEVKQEEGVEY
+667 GVKQEEGVEY

-685 VTSVNSSSLT
+685 VTSVNSYPVT
-695 EVVWEKVNGSFG
+695 EVVWEKVNDKFG
-707 TTNTTEDA
+707 TTNNTENA
-715 TVYYDNAGTPTTKT
+715 TVYYDNAGSATAKT
-729 IKYVKSI
+729 IEYVKSI
-736 TYTLTDRNL
+736 TYTLTDKNL

-757 EKANAESKYSNIAYV
+757 EKTGAEPKYSNIDSV
-772 SGAN
+772 LGAN

>member
-167 DGFGKLS
+167 DGFKKLS

-195 ESTGNPFDTPPLDPV
+195 ETTGIFDTPVDPV

-221 EYNYITSAG
+221 VDNLITSAG
-230 TYRASLVAEAE
+230 TYRASVKVKAQ
-241 NSHFGVSKEIVSEET
+241 NKHFGDSKEIVSEET

-278 KTVRVVFNKFTLADG
+278 KTVRVVFDKFTLADG

-300 YKVYRAVAGTSKY
+300 YKVYRAVAGTRKY
-313 SPASGTVKPTNNT
+313 SPASGTVKSTDNT

-340 IKYEYI
+340 IEYEYI

-357 KPDTK
+357 VPDTK
-362 EVAPYT
+362 NVAPYT
-368 NSVAAAATISSNAS
+368 NNVAAVATISGNAS
-382 IEDADGIRNDIEWTI
+382 IEDADGIENDIEWTI

-417 DTADVVPGDFDTAN
+417 DTADVVPGDFDTTN
-431 AVAYSAATYDTNTT
+431 AVAYSAATYYTNTT
-445 FKAFTKNHTL
+445 YKAFTKNHTF

-475 VSLPVKVRQY
+475 VSSPVEVLQY
-485 SISTPLITVEVYD
+485 SISIPLITVEVYD

-530 YTYTLYKAKSTVKTD
+530 YTYTLYKAKSTVKSD
-545 TSTITWTFD
+545 ISTITWTFD

-570 VSADPTLYTA
+570 VSANPKKYTA
-580 VVKISD
+580 VVKVSD

-619 SISYEPVISASWI
+619 SITYEPVISASWI

-648 TPTPTPITETSGTL
+648 TPAPTYIYGTSGALDGKLTE
-662 SGLVV
+662 VKD
-667 GMNEVKQEEGVEY
+667 VKQEEGVEY

-685 VTSVNSSSLT
+685 VTSVNLYPVT
-695 EVVWEKVNGSFG
+695 EIVWEKVNGSFG
-707 TTNTTEDA
+707 TTNTTEKE
-715 TVYYDNAGTPTTKT
+715 TVYYDDAGSLTSK
-729 IKYVKSI
+729 IIDCVKSI
-736 TYTLTDRNL
+736 TYTLTDKTL

-757 EKANAESKYSNIAYV
+757 EKANAESKYSNIVSV

>member
-82 DLTYA
+82 DLAYD

-99 VNYTYYVEAT
+99 SKYTYYIEAT

-167 DGFGKLS
+167 DGFGKIS

-195 ESTGNPFDTPPLDPV
+195 ESTGNPFETMPLDV
-210 YDNARNDVILY
+210 SDKARNDVILY
-221 EYNYITSAG
+221 VDDYITSAG
-230 TYRASLVAEAE
+230 TYRAALVAQAE

-256 VVINDLKGVGA
+256 VVINVLDGDGA
-267 KIVSAGYKDLG
+267 EIVSAGYKDLG
-278 KTVRVVFNKFTLADG
+278 KTVRVVFDKFTLADG

-313 SPASGTVKPTNNT
+313 SPASGTVKPTDNT

-357 KPDTK
+357 NPDT
-362 EVAPYT
+362 ENVAPYT
-368 NSVAAAATISSNAS
+368 NNVAAAATISGNAS
-382 IEDADGIRNDIEWTI
+382 IEDADGIANDIEWTI

-417 DTADVVPGDFDTAN
+417 DTADVVAGDFDTTN
-431 AVAYSAATYDTNTT
+431 AVAYSAATDDTNTT
-445 FKAFTKNHTL
+445 FKAFTKNHTF

-468 DKVNAEV
+468 DKVNTEV
-475 VSLPVKVRQY
+475 VSLPVEVLQY

-498 NTVTGATTSTPTID
+498 NTVTGATTSTPTYD

-520 YISAVENIAD
+520 DIYEVENIAD
-530 YTYTLYKAKSTVKTD
+530 YTYTLYKAKSTVKSD
-545 TSTITWTFD
+545 ISTITWTFD

-596 VKTDKFGNSEVAIDY
+596 VKTDKFGNSKVAIDY

-619 SISYEPVISASWI
+619 SISYKPVISASWI

-648 TPTPTPITETSGTL
+648 TPAPTEIIETSGTL

-667 GMNEVKQEEGVEY
+667 GMEEVKQEEGVEY

-685 VTSVNSSSLT
+685 VTSVKSNPVT
-695 EVVWEKVNGSFG
+695 EIVWEKVNGSFG

-715 TVYYDNAGTPTTKT
+715 TVYYDNAGTPTAKT

-736 TYTLTDRNL
+736 TYTLTDKNL

-757 EKANAESKYSNIAYV
+757 EKTGAEPKYSNIDSV
-772 SGAN
+772 LGAN

>member
-82 DLTYA
+82 DLAYA

-185 YVSYTKGNTY
+185 YVYYTKGNTY
-195 ESTGNPFDTPPLDPV
+195 ETTGIFNTPVDPV

-221 EYNYITSAG
+221 VDNLITSAG
-230 TYRASLVAEAE
+230 TYRASVKVKAK
-241 NSHFGVSKEIVSEET
+241 NSHFGDSKEIVSEET
-256 VVINDLKGVGA
+256 VVINALDGDGA
-267 KIVSAGYKDLG
+267 EIVSAGYKDLG

-346 VVVTDGENYSG
+346 VVVTDGENYS
-357 KPDTK
+357 K
-362 EVAPYT
+362 EPEPKNVAPYT
-368 NSVAAAATISSNAS
+368 NNVAAVATISGNAS
-382 IEDADGIRNDIEWTI
+382 IEDADGIENDIEWTI
-397 TVPSSDVKI
+397 KVPSSDVKI

-468 DKVNAEV
+468 DKVNAEE
-475 VSLPVKVRQY
+475 VSSPVEVLQH
-485 SISTPLITVEVYD
+485 SISIPLITVEVYD
-498 NTVTGATTSTPTID
+498 NTVTGATTSTPTND

-520 YISAVENIAD
+520 YIYDFENIAD

-570 VSADPTLYTA
+570 VSANPKKYTA
-580 VVKISD
+580 VVKVSD

-619 SISYEPVISASWI
+619 SITYEPVISASWI

-648 TPTPTPITETSGTL
+648 TPAPTYKYGTSGSL
-662 SGLVV
+662 DGKLIEVKD
-667 GMNEVKQEEGVEY
+667 VKQEEGVEY

-685 VTSVNSSSLT
+685 VTSVNLYPVT
-695 EVVWEKVNGSFG
+695 EIVWEKVNGSFG
-707 TTNTTEDA
+707 TTNTTEKE
-715 TVYYDNAGTPTTKT
+715 TVYSDDAGSLTSKT
-729 IKYVKSI
+729 IDCVKSI

-757 EKANAESKYSNIAYV
+757 EKANAESKYSNIVSV

>member
-82 DLTYA
+82 DLAYA

-167 DGFGKLS
+167 DGFKKLS

-195 ESTGNPFDTPPLDPV
+195 ETTGIFKTPVDPV

-221 EYNYITSAG
+221 VDNLITSAG
-230 TYRASLVAEAE
+230 TYRASVKVKAK
-241 NSHFGVSKEIVSEET
+241 NSHFGDSKEIVSEET
-256 VVINDLKGVGA
+256 VVINALDGDGA
-267 KIVSAGYKDLG
+267 EIVSAGYKDLG
-278 KTVRVVFNKFTLADG
+278 KTVRVVFDKFTLADG

-313 SPASGTVKPTNNT
+313 SPASGTVKPTDNT

-357 KPDTK
+357 EPEPK
-362 EVAPYT
+362 EVDPYT
-368 NSVAAAATISSNAS
+368 NNVAAAATISGNAS

-417 DTADVVPGDFDTAN
+417 DTANVVPGDFDTAN
-431 AVAYSAATYDTNTT
+431 AVAYSAATDYTNKTY
-445 FKAFTKNHTL
+445 KAFTKNHTL

-475 VSLPVKVRQY
+475 VSSPVEVLQY
-485 SISTPLITVEVYD
+485 PISIPLITVEVYD
-498 NTVTGATTSTPTID
+498 NTVTGATTSTPTYD

-530 YTYTLYKAKSTVKTD
+530 YTYTLYKAKSTVKSD

-570 VSADPTLYTA
+570 VSANPKKYTA
-580 VVKISD
+580 VVKVSD

-619 SISYEPVISASWI
+619 SITYKPVISASWI

>member
-64 ANGYVI
+64 ANRYVI
-70 YIYEDGHFVKAT
+70 YTYEDGHFVKAT
-82 DLTYA
+82 DLNYD

-109 SKTSS
+109 SRTSS

-167 DGFGKLS
+167 DGFKKLS

-185 YVSYTKGNTY
+185 YVSCTNGNYY
-195 ESTGNPFDTPPLDPV
+195 ETTGIFDTPVDPV

-221 EYNYITSAG
+221 VDNLITSAG
-230 TYRASLVAEAE
+230 TYRASVKVKAK
-241 NSHFGVSKEIVSEET
+241 NSHFGDSKEIVSEET
-256 VVINDLKGVGA
+256 VVINALDGDGA
-267 KIVSAGYKDLG
+267 EIVSAGYKDLG

-313 SPASGTVKPTNNT
+313 SPASGTVKPTDNT

-346 VVVTDGENYSG
+346 VVVTDGENYSK
-357 KPDTK
+357 KPEPK
-362 EVAPYT
+362 EVDPYT
-368 NSVAAAATISSNAS
+368 NNVAGVATISGNAS
-382 IEDADGIRNDIEWTI
+382 IEDADGIENDIEWTI

-406 EGVYVFEKSVT
+406 EGVYVFEKS
-417 DTADVVPGDFDTAN
+417 DTANVVPGDFDTTN
-431 AVAYSAATYDTNTT
+431 AVAYSAATYDTNKT
-445 FKAFTKNHTL
+445 FKAFTKNHTF

-475 VSLPVKVRQY
+475 VSSPVEVLQS

-498 NTVTGATTSTPTID
+498 NTVTGATTSTPTYD

-545 TSTITWTFD
+545 ISTITWTFD

-570 VSADPTLYTA
+570 VSANPKKYTA
-580 VVKISD
+580 VVKVSD

-619 SISYEPVISASWI
+619 SITYEPVISASWI

-648 TPTPTPITETSGTL
+648 TPAPTYIYGSGEL
-662 SGLVV
+662 DGKLVEV
-667 GMNEVKQEEGVEY
+667 KDVKQEEGVEY

-685 VTSVNSSSLT
+685 VTSVKSYPVT
-695 EVVWEKVNGSFG
+695 EIVWEKVNGSFG
-707 TTNTTEDA
+707 TTNTTEKE
-715 TVYYDNAGTPTTKT
+715 TVYYKDGSSET
-729 IKYVKSI
+729 IDCVKSI
-736 TYTLTDRNL
+736 TYTLTDKNL

-757 EKANAESKYSNIAYV
+757 EKANAVSKYSNIAYV

>member
-34 TDTVLNLAAP
+34 TDTVLNLATP

-82 DLTYA
+82 NLTYA

-167 DGFGKLS
+167 DGFKKLS

-185 YVSYTKGNTY
+185 YVSCTNGNYY
-195 ESTGNPFDTPPLDPV
+195 ETTGIFDTPVDPV

-221 EYNYITSAG
+221 VDNLITSAG
-230 TYRASLVAEAE
+230 TYRASVKVKAK
-241 NSHFGVSKEIVSEET
+241 NSHFGDSKEIVSEET
-256 VVINDLKGVGA
+256 VVINALDGVGA

-278 KTVRVVFNKFTLADG
+278 KTVRVVFDKFTLADG

-313 SPASGTVKPTNNT
+313 SPASGTVKPTDNT

-346 VVVTDGENYSG
+346 VVVTDGENYSK
-357 KPDTK
+357 KPEPK
-362 EVAPYT
+362 NVAPYT
-368 NSVAAAATISSNAS
+368 NNVAGVATISGNAY
-382 IEDADGIRNDIEWTI
+382 IEDADGIQNDIEWTI
-397 TVPSSDVKI
+397 KVPSSDVKI

-417 DTADVVPGDFDTAN
+417 DTANVVPGDFDTAN

-475 VSLPVKVRQY
+475 VSLPVKVLQH

-570 VSADPTLYTA
+570 VSANPKKYTA
-580 VVKISD
+580 VVKVSD

-619 SISYEPVISASWI
+619 SITYEPVISASWI

-648 TPTPTPITETSGTL
+648 TPAPTYKYGTSGSL
-662 SGLVV
+662 DGKLIEVKD
-667 GMNEVKQEEGVEY
+667 VKQEEGVEY

-685 VTSVNSSSLT
+685 VTSVNLYPVT
-695 EVVWEKVNGSFG
+695 EIVWEKVNGSFG
-707 TTNTTEDA
+707 TTNTTEKE
-715 TVYYDNAGTPTTKT
+715 TVYYDDAGSLTSK
-729 IKYVKSI
+729 IIDCVKSI
-736 TYTLTDRNL
+736 TYTLTDKTL

-757 EKANAESKYSNIAYV
+757 EKANAESKYSNIVSV

>member
-82 DLTYA
+82 NLAYDE
-87 VLNFVDTEIVNG
+87 LNFVDTEIVNG

-167 DGFGKLS
+167 DGFKKLS

-185 YVSYTKGNTY
+185 YVYYTKGNTY
-195 ESTGNPFDTPPLDPV
+195 ETTGIFNTPVDPV

-221 EYNYITSAG
+221 VDNLITSAG
-230 TYRASLVAEAE
+230 TYRASVKVKAK
-241 NSHFGVSKEIVSEET
+241 NKHFGDSKEIVSEET
-256 VVINDLKGVGA
+256 VVINALDGDGA

-346 VVVTDGENYSG
+346 VVVTDGENYS
-357 KPDTK
+357 K
-362 EVAPYT
+362 EPEPKNVAPYT
-368 NSVAAAATISSNAS
+368 NNVAAAATISGNAS
-382 IEDADGIRNDIEWTI
+382 IEDADGIENDIEWTI
-397 TVPSSDVKI
+397 KVPSSDVKI

-475 VSLPVKVRQY
+475 VSSPVKVLQN

-520 YISAVENIAD
+520 YISDVENIAD
-530 YTYTLYKAKSTVKTD
+530 YTYTLYKAKSTVKSD
-545 TSTITWTFD
+545 ISTITWTFD

-570 VSADPTLYTA
+570 VSANPKKYTA
-580 VVKISD
+580 VVKVSD

-619 SISYEPVISASWI
+619 SITYEPVISASWI

-648 TPTPTPITETSGTL
+648 TPAPIYIYGTSGVLDGKLTE
-662 SGLVV
+662 VK
-667 GMNEVKQEEGVEY
+667 EVKQEEGVEY

-685 VTSVNSSSLT
+685 VTSVNSYPVT
-695 EVVWEKVNGSFG
+695 EVVWEKVNDKFG
-707 TTNTTEDA
+707 TTNNTEKE
-715 TVYYDNAGTPTTKT
+715 TVYSDNGSSAIATT
-729 IKYVKSI
+729 IDCVKSI
-736 TYTLTDRNL
+736 TYTLTDKNL

-757 EKANAESKYSNIAYV
+757 EKTGAEPKYSNIVSV

>member
-82 DLTYA
+82 DLAYA

-167 DGFGKLS
+167 DGFKKLS

-195 ESTGNPFDTPPLDPV
+195 ETTGIFKTPVDPV

-221 EYNYITSAG
+221 VDNLITSAG
-230 TYRASLVAEAE
+230 TYRASVKVKAK
-241 NSHFGVSKEIVSEET
+241 NSHFGDSKEIVSEET
-256 VVINDLKGVGA
+256 VVINALDGDGA
-267 KIVSAGYKDLG
+267 EIVSAGYKDLG
-278 KTVRVVFNKFTLADG
+278 KTVRVVFDKFTLADG

-313 SPASGTVKPTNNT
+313 SPASGTVKPTDNT

-346 VVVTDGENYSG
+346 VVVTDGENYS
-357 KPDTK
+357 K
-362 EVAPYT
+362 EPEPKNVAPYT
-368 NSVAAAATISSNAS
+368 NNVAAAATISGNAS
-382 IEDADGIRNDIEWTI
+382 IEDADGIENDIEWTI

-417 DTADVVPGDFDTAN
+417 DTANVVPGDFDTTN

-475 VSLPVKVRQY
+475 VSSPVKVLQN

-520 YISAVENIAD
+520 YISDVENIAD
-530 YTYTLYKAKSTVKTD
+530 YTYTLYKAKSTVKSD
-545 TSTITWTFD
+545 ISTITWTFD

-570 VSADPTLYTA
+570 VSANPKKYTA
-580 VVKISD
+580 VVKVSD

-619 SISYEPVISASWI
+619 SITYEPVISASWI

-648 TPTPTPITETSGTL
+648 TPAPIYIYGTSGVLDGKLTE
-662 SGLVV
+662 VK
-667 GMNEVKQEEGVEY
+667 EVKQEEGVEY

-685 VTSVNSSSLT
+685 VTSVNSYPVT
-695 EVVWEKVNGSFG
+695 EIVWEKVNGSFG
-707 TTNTTEDA
+707 TTNTTEKE
-715 TVYYDNAGTPTTKT
+715 TVYSDDAGSLTSKT
-729 IKYVKSI
+729 IDCVKSI

>member
-167 DGFGKLS
+167 DGFKKLS

-195 ESTGNPFDTPPLDPV
+195 ETTGIFKTPVDPV

-221 EYNYITSAG
+221 VDNYITSAG

-278 KTVRVVFNKFTLADG
+278 KTVRVVFDKFTLADG

-313 SPASGTVKPTNNT
+313 SPASGTVKPTDNT

-340 IKYEYI
+340 IEYEYI
-346 VVVTDGENYSG
+346 VVVTDGENYS
-357 KPDTK
+357 K
-362 EVAPYT
+362 EPEPKNVAPYT
-368 NSVAAAATISSNAS
+368 NNVAAAATISGNAS
-382 IEDADGIRNDIEWTI
+382 IEDADGIQNDIEWTI
-397 TVPSSDVKI
+397 KVPSSDVKI

-475 VSLPVKVRQY
+475 VSSPVEVLQH

-530 YTYTLYKAKSTVKTD
+530 YTYTLYKAKSTVKSD
-545 TSTITWTFD
+545 ISTITWTFD

-570 VSADPTLYTA
+570 VSANPKKYTA
-580 VVKISD
+580 VVKVSD

-619 SISYEPVISASWI
+619 SITYEPVISASWI

-648 TPTPTPITETSGTL
+648 TPAPTYKYGTSGSL
-662 SGLVV
+662 DGKLIEVKD
-667 GMNEVKQEEGVEY
+667 VKQEEGVEY

-685 VTSVNSSSLT
+685 VTSVNLYPVT
-695 EVVWEKVNGSFG
+695 EIVWEKVNGSFG
-707 TTNTTEDA
+707 TTNTTEKE
-715 TVYYDNAGTPTTKT
+715 TVYYDDAGSLTSK
-729 IKYVKSI
+729 IIDCVKSI
-736 TYTLTDRNL
+736 TYTLTDKTL

-757 EKANAESKYSNIAYV
+757 EKANAESKYSNIVSV